1 MAQISTRKR
10 GNTWEYSF
18 EIGKINGKRKRL
30 SKGGFRTKKEC
41 LEAGTKAK
49 AEYDGTGEV
58 FKASEITLHDYL
70 DEWYNSYAV
79 QNCIPKYFLFFVLIF
94 APLLLLLFL

>member
-18 EIGKINGKRKRL
+18 EIASVNGKRKRK

-41 LEAGTKAK
+41 LEAGTKA
-49 AEYDGTGEV
+49 
-58 FKASEITLHDYL
+58 
-70 DEWYNSYAV
+70 
-79 QNCIPKYFLFFVLIF
+79 
-94 APLLLLLFL
+94 